1 MFQPQLLNSSI
12 DYQFLFERSN
22 DGILIHDID
31 RDKTVLVNHKALQLL
46 DRKKEEVMF
55 KSASE
60 YLHDRIPT
68 SDYSMEQL
76 EGLINK
82 IKKAGKGHYER
93 RHLRSNG
100 EIICLS
106 VSGYKMPPPQS
117 HLLVVVYR
125 DITSLKR
132 QEELVNQQ
140 NQVLKEK
147 NEELTKYIESNHE
160 LEQYGHMTAHEL
172 QSPLKTIR
180 SFVKLLDLEI
190 SGERYEAIEDHLK
203 YISSA
208 SEEMEEL
215 IRSLLNYSKIDACK
229 INIQEIDFE
238 NLIEKVFFTLEQSIF
253 EKKANIQMETFPR
266 KLFADPIKLRQVFQN
281 LLSNSLK
288 YQSDGNIPEIKINT
302 KETDN
307 LWLFSISD
315 NGIGIPK
322 EHHDRI
328 FESFRRLNN
337 RTKYK
342 GTGLGLSLCK
352 KFIEQHN
359 GQIWVES
366 DFGKGS
372 TFFFT
377 IAKKNYNIPQKEKN

>member
-31 RDKTVLVNHKALQLL
+31 RNKTVLVNQKALQLL
-46 DRKKEEVMF
+46 DRKKEEVIF

-60 YLHDRIPT
+60 YLHDRIPS
-68 SDYSMEQL
+68 SDYSMQQL
-76 EGLINK
+76 ETLIDK
-82 IKKAGKGHYER
+82 IKKAGKGNYER
-93 RHLRSNG
+93 RHIRSDG
-100 EIICLS
+100 EIIWLS

-125 DITSLKR
+125 DITSLKN
-132 QEELVNQQ
+132 QEALVKQQ
-140 NQVLKEK
+140 NIVLKDK

-172 QSPLKTIR
+172 QSPLKTIL
-180 SFVKLLDLEI
+180 SFVKLMDLQI
-190 SGERYEAIEDHLK
+190 NAKKYEAIEDHLK
-203 YISSA
+203 YISAA
-208 SEEMEEL
+208 SEEMEDL

-229 INIQEIDFE
+229 INIQEVDFE
-238 NLIEKVFFTLEQSIF
+238 KLMEKVFFTLEQSIT
-253 EKKANIQMETFPR
+253 EKKANIQLESFPQ

-288 YQSDGNIPEIKINT
+288 YQADENIPDIKINV

-307 LWLFSISD
+307 LWLFSVSD

-322 EHHDRI
+322 EHYDNV

-337 RTKYK
+337 RLKYR

-377 IAKKNYNIPQKEKN
+377 IAKKNYNI